1 MSQDRLSQCYNFGAV
16 NIKEWFTT
24 PRVATTLTRGNLV
37 NTQLDAIGV
46 GIASVGGVFLPV
58 FLSRLNASSLIIG
71 LVAALP
77 SVTGLLMALPAAQIL
92 ERQKNIIPWYS
103 ITRVIFLAGY
113 TLTGAVTFFAP
124 KSLWIPIIVAIW
136 ALISIPQ
143 TILSITFS
151 VVMNHV
157 AGDDGRFELMSRRWS
172 ILSLVTAVSVFLAGF
187 LLEKLTF
194 PVNYQI
200 MFIVFS
206 LGGVLAYFGSNS
218 LVIPPSVINPRKKAI
233 RQQPKL
239 LTRIWN
245 EKPFVNVVIKRF
257 VFLFGAAMIAPL
269 FPLYYVREANL
280 SDASIALIST
290 VQTGILVF
298 GYFFWMARSRKTGTR
313 TSLLITTLGLAFYPL
328 LISFTHNA
336 ISLVVIAGI
345 AGIFQAGIDLTFFDE
360 LMNTIPAV
368 SSSTFVA
375 FYQEVQYAS
384 AIIAPLLGTFL
395 AGKIGYSTSLMI
407 GSGFLF
413 AGFVLFATSRKAV
426 VQQEIHHS

>member
-1 MSQDRLSQCYNFGAV
+1 M
-16 NIKEWFTT
+16 
-24 PRVATTLTRGNLV
+24 ATTITRGNLI

-58 FLSRLNASSLIIG
+58 FLSRLNATSLIIG

-77 SVTGLLMALPAAQIL
+77 SITGLLMALPAAHIL

-103 ITRVIFLAGY
+103 ITRLIFLAGY
-113 TLTGAVTFFAP
+113 TLTGAVTIFAP
-124 KSLWIPIIVAIW
+124 KNIWIPAIVAIW

-143 TILSITFS
+143 TVLSITFS

-157 AGDDGRFELMSRRWS
+157 AGEDGRFELMSRRWS
-172 ILSLVTAVSVFLAGF
+172 LLSLVTAVSVFLAGF
-187 LLEKLTF
+187 LLEKLPF
-194 PVNYQI
+194 PVNYQV

-206 LGGVLAYFGSNS
+206 MGGVLAYIGSNS
-218 LVIPPSVINPRKKAI
+218 LVIKPEAKSPKKSV
-233 RQQPKL
+233 RQPVKL
-239 LTRIWN
+239 VERIWN

-257 VFLFGAAMIAPL
+257 VFLFGTAMIAPL
-269 FPLYYVREANL
+269 FPLYYVREAHL

-290 VQTGILVF
+290 VQTGVLVF
-298 GYFFWMARSRKTGTR
+298 GYFFWMARSRKSGTR

-328 LISFTHNA
+328 LISFTHSS
-336 ISLVVIAGI
+336 IVLVVIAGL
-345 AGIFQAGIDLTFFDE
+345 AGVFQAGVDLVFFDE
-360 LMNTIPAV
+360 LMNTIP
-368 SSSTFVA
+368 SGSGSTFVA
-375 FYQEVQYAS
+375 FYQEVQYVS

-413 AGFVLFATSRKAV
+413 AGFILFATSRKAV
-426 VQQEIHHS
+426 TRQEIHHS

>member
-16 NIKEWFTT
+16 NIKDWFTT

-239 LTRIWN
+239 LIRIWN

>member
-1 MSQDRLSQCYNFGAV
+1 MNL
-16 NIKEWFTT
+16 KEWFIT
-24 PRVATTLTRGNLV
+24 PRVTTTLTRGNLV
-37 NTQLDAIGV
+37 HTQLDAIGV

-77 SVTGLLMALPAAQIL
+77 SITGILMALPAAQLL

-103 ITRVIFLAGY
+103 ITRLIFLGGY
-113 TLTGAVTFFAP
+113 TLTGAVTFFVP
-124 KSLWIPIIVAIW
+124 RSMWIPLIVTIW

-143 TILSITFS
+143 TVLSITFN

-172 ILSLVTAVSVFLAGF
+172 LLSLVTAVSVFLAGT
-187 LLEKLTF
+187 LLDKLPF
-194 PVNYQI
+194 PMNYQI
-200 MFIVFS
+200 MFIIFS

-218 LVIPPSVINPRKKAI
+218 LVIPPAIKAI
-233 RQQPKL
+233 KKKSFRQQPNL
-239 LTRIWN
+239 LVRIWN

-280 SDASIALIST
+280 TDASIALIST
-290 VQTGILVF
+290 IQTGILVF

-328 LISFTHNA
+328 LISFTHSS
-336 ISLVVIAGI
+336 IGLVVIAGA
-345 AGIFQAGIDLTFFDE
+345 AGVFQAGVDLTFFDE
-360 LMNTIPAV
+360 LMNTIPAS

-375 FYQEVQYAS
+375 FYQEVQYSS

-413 AGFVLFATSRKAV
+413 TGFILFATSRKAV
-426 VQQEIHHS
+426 VQQELHHS

>member
-1 MSQDRLSQCYNFGAV
+1 MK
-16 NIKEWFTT
+16 IKDWFTT
-24 PRVATTLTRGNLV
+24 PRVATTLTKANLI

-46 GIASVGGVFLPV
+46 GVASVGGVFLPV
-58 FLSRLNASSLIIG
+58 FLTRLNASSLIIG

-77 SVTGLLMALPAAQIL
+77 SMTGILMALPAAHIL
-92 ERQKNIIPWYS
+92 ERQNNIIPWYS
-103 ITRVIFLAGY
+103 ITRAIFLAGY
-113 TLTGAVTFFAP
+113 TLTGAVTLFTP
-124 KSLWIPIIVAIW
+124 KSMWIPVIVAIW

-157 AGDDGRFELMSRRWS
+157 AGEDGRFELMSRRWS
-172 ILSLVTAVSVFLAGF
+172 LLSLITAVSVLSAGV
-187 LLEKLTF
+187 LLDKLPF
-194 PVNYQI
+194 PINYQI

-206 LGGVLAYFGSNS
+206 LGAVLAYIGSNS
-218 LVIPPSVINPRKKAI
+218 LIIPPARRGLKEKAVH
-233 RQQPKL
+233 QQPKL
-239 LTRIWN
+239 LIKIWN
-245 EKPFVNVVIKRF
+245 EKPFVNIVIKRF
-257 VFLFGAAMIAPL
+257 VFLFGTAMIAPL

-313 TSLLITTLGLAFYPL
+313 TSLLIATLGLAFYPL
-328 LISFTHNA
+328 LISFTHNV
-336 ISLVVIAGI
+336 IGLVVIAGI
-345 AGIFQAGIDLTFFDE
+345 AGIFQAGVDLTFFDE
-360 LMNTIPAV
+360 LMNSIPPS

-375 FYQEVQYAS
+375 FYQEIQYIS

-413 AGFVLFATSRKAV
+413 AGFLLFATSRPSIT
-426 VQQEIHHS
+426 Q